1 MDKVKAFFAN
11 KSVGFWL
18 TAAGVVFAV
27 VALALFCVTMQLQEN
42 MYASIVIVT
51 VVGLAAALV
60 LCYKDFFRLVSVL
73 TAAMYLL
80 AGCLFLVTQLENIG
94 YAITN
99 TNIGDG
105 IMPTF
110 VVGMLF
116 YAAAVVCAVAAI
128 FLRQEKQNVETL
140 TFVEIQK

>member
-1 MDKVKAFFAN
+1 MGRSFLAK

-18 TAAGVVFAV
+18 TVAGFVFAAAG
-27 VALALFCVTMQLQEN
+27 LAFYLVTMRLQDN
-42 MYASIVIVT
+42 MFVSIAVLT
-51 VVGLAAALV
+51 AAGLAAALV
-60 LCYKDFFRLVSVL
+60 TCYKDLLRLVSVL
-73 TAAMYLL
+73 TAFLYLL

-94 YAITN
+94 YAITD

-116 YAAAVVCAVAAI
+116 YAAAVVAAVCAAC
-128 FLRQEKQNVETL
+128 FRQEKQ
-140 TFVEIQK
+140 

>member
-1 MDKVKAFFAN
+1 MDKVKAFFAG

-18 TAAGVVFAV
+18 TVAGFVLAII
-27 VALALFCVTMQLQEN
+27 ALVLFFVTMQLQDN
-42 MYASIVIVT
+42 MYSSIVIVT
-51 VVGLAAALV
+51 IVGLVAALV
-60 LCYKDFFRLVSVL
+60 VCYKDLFRLVSVL

-110 VVGMLF
+110 VVGMIF
-116 YAAAVVCAVAAI
+116 YAAAAVAAI
-128 FLRQEKQNVETL
+128 AAIFLPQEKDNVDTL